1 MRIGE
6 ELISE
11 SVMEKAV
18 TAEGNDARGLMP
30 QSILLPVLLG
40 HADDL
45 AAWALGQVRSDF
57 DPEPEQVVPVRKTR
71 HGVRPVA
78 ELYLRDQLTYR
89 ALVAQI
95 GGHLPAF
102 SRSATAYDEFDRAPL
117 GEGAPGYVL
126 SSDVAA
132 FYQYVD
138 YDLLARELVAQ
149 TGEGARVDALL
160 NLLTVVTGR
169 RFGLPQQNTASD
181 VVAEAYIDV
190 LERRL
195 HRAEMQVWRY
205 NDDFRIVTDSW
216 SQALAAVDRLENE
229 ARRLGLTLNDSKT
242 VIRRGETYQSS
253 LEARDELLR
262 EVGEEA
268 QLDLTAVHLGRG
280 YDPDEVD
287 LEQDDVATAALMKL
301 LGRWAEHDDDVRRSS
316 ILSQL
321 MPFTLSHLPADVE
334 SPTVLAAC
342 MKMLRTEQALTPAV
356 TGYLL
361 RSTDTD
367 EGTVLTAFDD
377 LLALNPYLTPWQAA
391 WVTPALSRCLGFASG
406 PGGQAR
412 ADWLRSIWTD
422 GRAAEPMRAAVAS
435 GLARHRV
442 VSVDEL
448 LAAFETFSQT
458 SRPALAAAIGLTGV
472 RANSGKARSVKAN
485 DQLSSWMFDF
495 GKSLA

>member
-11 SVMEKAV
+11 SVMAEALK
-18 TAEGNDARGLMP
+18 AEGTHTRGLMP
-30 QSILLPVLLG
+30 QPILLPALLG
-40 HADDL
+40 YANEL

-71 HGVRPVA
+71 HAVRPVA
-78 ELYLRDQLTYR
+78 ELYLRDQLAYR
-89 ALVAQI
+89 ALVAQMA
-95 GGHLPAF
+95 GYLPAF
-102 SRSATAYDEFDRAPL
+102 SRSATAHEEFERAPL
-117 GEGAPGYVL
+117 SDGTPGYVL

-149 TGEGARVDALL
+149 TGDGGRVDALL
-160 NLLTVVTGR
+160 AVLTVVTGR

-195 HRAEMQVWRY
+195 HRADVRVWRY

-229 ARRLGLTLNDSKT
+229 ARRIGLTLNDSKT
-242 VIRRGETYQSS
+242 VIRRGETYESS
-253 LEARDELLR
+253 LKACDELLK
-262 EVGEEA
+262 EVGDEA
-268 QLDLTAVHLGRG
+268 ELDLTAVHLGRG

-287 LEQDDVATAALMKL
+287 LEQDDVATTALMKL
-301 LGRWAEHDDDVRRSS
+301 LDRWAEHEDDARRSS
-316 ILSQL
+316 ILTQL

-334 SPTVLAAC
+334 GPTVLAAC
-342 MKMLRTEQALTPAV
+342 MKMLRTEQQALTPAV

-361 RSTDTD
+361 RATDRD
-367 EGTVLTAFDD
+367 EGNVLTAFDD

-391 WVTPALSRCLGFASG
+391 WVTPALSRCEGFASG
-406 PGGQAR
+406 PGRAGAGGLAAQHLGGRPRRGADAR
-412 ADWLRSIWTD
+412 SGLLGLGTAQGGLGR
-422 GRAAEPMRAAVAS
+422 RAAGCVRDVQPDEPSRAGRGHWSDRGACQQREGAVGEGQSPAQ
-435 GLARHRV
+435 L
-442 VSVDEL
+442 VD
-448 LAAFETFSQT
+448 
-458 SRPALAAAIGLTGV
+458 V
-472 RANSGKARSVKAN
+472 RLR
-485 DQLSSWMFDF
+485 
-495 GKSLA
+495 